1 MFQRLHLKAGQD
13 LDYQVLKEASSE
25 EPLLSIIVPV
35 YNTDPTY
42 LEECIQS
49 LSRQNVEGGLELVF
63 VDDASTSGVLN
74 DLLDFADGY
83 DNVTVLKMNENSR
96 QGAARNRGLEM
107 ARGGYIGYMDPDD
120 VVSDDYYGSL
130 MQAALET
137 GADMVAAPYQR
148 TDQDLN
154 PVEAAIV
161 PYPVDCLGESSLQRT
176 KEMLLVECPI
186 ISCIYRKDLLLGEG
200 CSFPEG
206 VSFEDNPPRVFWKI
220 GCSRLGQISNGLYLW
235 RQHPASTTALSK
247 TSLKKIKDR
256 LATSDLFLDDSKR
269 LGCYEQY
276 RDEID
281 FLYGRLCLYN
291 TMATLA
297 SGGVEGKRG
306 LARDVSRHVRSRG
319 LDLMRNPYIRSKP
332 TVERLK
338 WDLALNHPTLFLM
351 LWSIAD
357 FAGIGA
363 AE

>member
-1 MFQRLHLKAGQD
+1 MHLKVGQN
-13 LDYQVLKEASSE
+13 LDYQVLRRASSE
-25 EPLLSIIVPV
+25 EPLLSVILPV

-42 LEECIQS
+42 LEECTSS
-49 LSRQNVEGGLELVF
+49 LSRQNVEGGLELIF
-63 VDDASTSGVLN
+63 VDNASTNGVLN
-74 DLLDFADGY
+74 DLLDFAHDR
-83 DNVTVLKMNENSR
+83 DSVAVLKMNENSK
-96 QGAARNRGLEM
+96 QGTARNRGLEV
-107 ARGGYIGYMDPDD
+107 ARGDYIGYMDPDD

-137 GADMVAAPYQR
+137 NADMVAASYQR
-148 TDQDLN
+148 TDQGMN
-154 PVEAAIV
+154 PIEPAIA
-161 PYPVDCLGESSLQRT
+161 PYPVDCLGESSVQRT

-186 ISCIYRKDLLLGEG
+186 FSCIYRKDLLLGDG

-220 GCSRLGQISNGLYLW
+220 RCSRLEQTPSGLYFW

-247 TSLKKIKDR
+247 SSQKKIKDR
-256 LATSDLFLDDSKR
+256 LVTSDLFLDDSKR
-269 LGCYEQY
+269 LGRYEQY

-297 SGGVEGKRG
+297 SGEVEGKRD

-319 LDLMRNPYIRSKP
+319 LDLMRNPYIRSKSRL
-332 TVERLK
+332 ERLK
-338 WDLALNHPTLFLM
+338 WDLALNHPTLFLL

-357 FAGIGA
+357 FAWIGTA
-363 AE
+363 K

>member
-1 MFQRLHLKAGQD
+1 MEQS
-13 LDYQVLKEASSE
+13 LDYQVLKRASSE
-25 EPLLSIIVPV
+25 EALLSVIVPV

-42 LEECIQS
+42 LKECLDS

-63 VDDASTSGVLN
+63 VDDASTNGVLN
-74 DLLDFADGY
+74 DLLDFACGC
-83 DNVTVLKMNENSR
+83 DNVTVLKMNENSK
-96 QGAARNRGLEM
+96 QGAARNRGLEV
-107 ARGGYIGYMDPDD
+107 ARGDYIGYMDPDD

-130 MQAALET
+130 MATAAET
-137 GADMVAAPYQR
+137 DADIVSAPYQR
-148 TDQDLN
+148 TDEDLS
-154 PVEAAIV
+154 PIGPAINS
-161 PYPVDCLGESSLQRT
+161 YPSECLGTSSLQR
-176 KEMLLVECPI
+176 KKRMLLAECPI
-186 ISCIYRKDLLLGEG
+186 VCCVYKKSLLLGEG

-220 GCSRLGQISNGLYLW
+220 GCSRLEQISNGLYFW
-235 RQHPASTTALSK
+235 RQYSTSTTALSRG
-247 TSLKKIKDR
+247 SQKKIEDR
-256 LATSDLFLDDSKR
+256 IVTSDLFLSDAKR

-357 FAGIGA
+357 FVGIGA